1 MNIGSLVRRAVETVP
16 AATSCT
22 EAARRMRDADV
33 GSVIVAEAGRPL
45 GIVTDR
51 DLVVRVLATGADP
64 EKLSVSDV
72 MSRKPIFVSQTRDV
86 PYVLELMRDMAV
98 RRIPV
103 VDDNHQLVGVVAL
116 DDVILALSSEFAAVA
131 ETIRKE
137 M

>member
-1 MNIGSLVRRAVETVP
+1 MNIGHLVRRAVETVP
-16 AATSCT
+16 ATTSCT

-33 GSVIVAEAGRPL
+33 GSVIVVDAGRPL

-64 EKLSVSDV
+64 EKLSIADV

-116 DDVILALSSEFAAVA
+116 DDVILSLSSELAAVA

>member
-1 MNIGSLVRRAVETVP
+1 MNIGKLVRRAIESVP
-16 AATSCT
+16 ATTSCA
-22 EAARRMRDADV
+22 EAARRMRGADV

-51 DLVVRVLATGADP
+51 DLVVRVLATGGDAD
-64 EKLSVSDV
+64 KLTVGDV
-72 MSRKPIFVSQTRDV
+72 MSRKPVFVSHTRDV
-86 PYVLELMRDMAV
+86 AYVLELMRDLAV

-103 VDDNHQLVGVVAL
+103 VDENHQLVGVVAL
-116 DDVILALSSEFAAVA
+116 DDIILSLSGELAAVA